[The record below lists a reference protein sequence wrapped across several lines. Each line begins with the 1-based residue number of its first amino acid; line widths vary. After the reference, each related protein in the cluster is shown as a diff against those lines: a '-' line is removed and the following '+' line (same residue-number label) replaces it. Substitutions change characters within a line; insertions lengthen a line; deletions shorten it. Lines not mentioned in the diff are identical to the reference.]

1 MAAPTTTGRRT
12 VRPTSRIAVPGI
24 SRIAGMAPATG
35 RTVRPDLT
43 ADRMAPALVI
53 TAPAPDRITVRRTGR
68 RIVRCITAR
77 ITASPA

>member
-12 VRPTSRIAVPGI
+12 VRPTSRIAAPGI

-35 RTVRPDLT
+35 RTVRPSLT
-43 ADRMAPALVI
+43 TDRMAPA
-53 TAPAPDRITVRRTGR
+53 PDITVRRTGR
-68 RIVRCITAR
+68 RTARCITGL

>member
-12 VRPTSRIAVPGI
+12 VRLTRRIAAPGI
-24 SRIAGMAPATG
+24 SRIAGMAQATG
-35 RTVRPDLT
+35 RTVRRT
-43 ADRMAPALVI
+43 ARH
-53 TAPAPDRITVRRTGR
+53 TAPRITGRTGR

>member
-12 VRPTSRIAVPGI
+12 VRPTSRIVAPGI
-24 SRIAGMAPATG
+24 SRIAGMAPG
-35 RTVRPDLT
+35 IEHIVRPGLT
-43 ADRMAPALVI
+43 TDR
-53 TAPAPDRITVRRTGR
+53 TAPAPDITVRRTGR

>member
-43 ADRMAPALVI
+43 ADR
-53 TAPAPDRITVRRTGR
+53 TAPAPDRITGRRTA
-68 RIVRCITAR
+68 RCITGL

>member
-12 VRPTSRIAVPGI
+12 VRPTSRIAAPGI
-24 SRIAGMAPATG
+24 SRIAGTAPATG
-35 RTVRPDLT
+35 RTVRPSLT
-43 ADRMAPALVI
+43 TDR

>member
-12 VRPTSRIAVPGI
+12 GRTTSRIAAPGI
-24 SRIAGMAPATG
+24 SRIAGTAPATG

-43 ADRMAPALVI
+43 ADR
-53 TAPAPDRITVRRTGR
+53 TAPAPDRITGRTGR
-68 RIVRCITAR
+68 RIARCITAR

>member
-1 MAAPTTTGRRT
+1 MAAPTTTGRRI
-12 VRPTSRIAVPGI
+12 VRPTRRIAAPGI

-43 ADRMAPALVI
+43 ADRMAPA
-53 TAPAPDRITVRRTGR
+53 PDRITVRRTGR
-68 RIVRCITAR
+68 RTARCITAR

>member
-1 MAAPTTTGRRT
+1 MAAPTTTGRI
-12 VRPTSRIAVPGI
+12 VRLTRRIAAPGI

-43 ADRMAPALVI
+43 ADRMAPA
-53 TAPAPDRITVRRTGR
+53 PDRITVRRTGR

>member
-1 MAAPTTTGRRT
+1 MAAPTTTGRT
-12 VRPTSRIAVPGI
+12 VRPTSRIAAPGI

-43 ADRMAPALVI
+43 ADRMAPA
-53 TAPAPDRITVRRTGR
+53 PDRITGR
-68 RIVRCITAR
+68 RIARCITGL

>member
-1 MAAPTTTGRRT
+1 MAAPTTTGRT
-12 VRPTSRIAVPGI
+12 VRPTSRIAAPGI

-43 ADRMAPALVI
+43 ADRMAPAPDL
-53 TAPAPDRITVRRTGR
+53 TADRMAPAPDRITGR

-77 ITASPA
+77 IIASPA

>member
-35 RTVRPDLT
+35 HTVRPDLT
-43 ADRMAPALVI
+43 ADRMAPA
-53 TAPAPDRITVRRTGR
+53 PDRTTDRRTARHTARCITVR
-68 RIVRCITAR
+68 II
-77 ITASPA
+77 ASPA

>member
-12 VRPTSRIAVPGI
+12 VRPTSRIAAPGI

-53 TAPAPDRITVRRTGR
+53 TAPAPDRITGRTGR
-68 RIVRCITAR
+68 RTARCITAR

>member
-12 VRPTSRIAVPGI
+12 VRPTSRIAAPGI
-24 SRIAGMAPATG
+24 SRIAGTAPATG

-43 ADRMAPALVI
+43 ADRM
-53 TAPAPDRITVRRTGR
+53 APAPDRITVRRTGR
-68 RIVRCITAR
+68 RIVRCITAH

>member
-12 VRPTSRIAVPGI
+12 VRPTSRIAAPGI
-24 SRIAGMAPATG
+24 SLIAGMAPATG

-43 ADRMAPALVI
+43 ADRMAPA
-53 TAPAPDRITVRRTGR
+53 PDRITGR
-68 RIVRCITAR
+68 RIVQCITAR

>member
-1 MAAPTTTGRRT
+1 MAAPTTTGRRI
-12 VRPTSRIAVPGI
+12 VRPTRRIAAPGI
-24 SRIAGMAPATG
+24 SRIAGMVPATG

-43 ADRMAPALVI
+43 ADRM
-53 TAPAPDRITVRRTGR
+53 APAPDRITVRRTGR

>member
-1 MAAPTTTGRRT
+1 MAAPTTTGRGT
-12 VRPTSRIAVPGI
+12 VRPTSRIAAPGI

-35 RTVRPDLT
+35 RTVRPGLT
-43 ADRMAPALVI
+43 TGRTAPALVI
-53 TAPAPDRITVRRTGR
+53 TAPAPDRITGRTGR

>member
-35 RTVRPDLT
+35 RTVRLDLT
-43 ADRMAPALVI
+43 ADRM
-53 TAPAPDRITVRRTGR
+53 APAPDRITVRRTGR
-68 RIVRCITAR
+68 RIARCITAR

>member
-12 VRPTSRIAVPGI
+12 ARLTSRIAAPGI

-35 RTVRPDLT
+35 RTDRRT
-43 ADRMAPALVI
+43 ARH
-53 TAPAPDRITVRRTGR
+53 TAPRITGRTGR
-68 RIVRCITAR
+68 RIARCITGL

>member
-43 ADRMAPALVI
+43 ADL
-53 TAPAPDRITVRRTGR
+53 TAPAPDRITGRIGR

>member
-12 VRPTSRIAVPGI
+12 VRPTRRIAAPGI

-43 ADRMAPALVI
+43 ADRMAPA
-53 TAPAPDRITVRRTGR
+53 PDRITVRLTARHT
-68 RIVRCITAR
+68 VRCITVR
-77 ITASPA
+77 IIASPA

>member
-24 SRIAGMAPATG
+24 SRIAGTAPATG
-35 RTVRPDLT
+35 LTVRPDLT
-43 ADRMAPALVI
+43 ADRM
-53 TAPAPDRITVRRTGR
+53 APAPDRITVRRTGR

>member
-12 VRPTSRIAVPGI
+12 VRPTSRIAAPGI

-43 ADRMAPALVI
+43 ADRMAPA
-53 TAPAPDRITVRRTGR
+53 PDRITVRGTSRLISLRTDL
-68 RIVRCITAR
+68 RIIRPIRVD
-77 ITASPA
+77 SV

>member
-12 VRPTSRIAVPGI
+12 VRPTSRIAAPGI

-43 ADRMAPALVI
+43 ADRMAPA
-53 TAPAPDRITVRRTGR
+53 PDRITVRRTGR
-68 RIVRCITAR
+68 HTARYITAR

>member
-43 ADRMAPALVI
+43 ADRMAPA
-53 TAPAPDRITVRRTGR
+53 PDRRTDRHTARCITVR
-68 RIVRCITAR
+68 II
-77 ITASPA
+77 ASPA